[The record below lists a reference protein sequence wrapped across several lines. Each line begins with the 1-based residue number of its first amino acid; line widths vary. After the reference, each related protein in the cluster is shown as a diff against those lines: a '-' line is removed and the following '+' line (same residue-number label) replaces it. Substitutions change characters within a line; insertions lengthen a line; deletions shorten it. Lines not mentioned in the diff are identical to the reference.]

1 MAQMMTTPGMTQQ
14 QFFESK
20 LPGFQQRFEASPFF
34 TQQQQRLE
42 QEKVTQQ
49 RRTEAEQEAEER
61 AAESKRRSRLRGSNA
76 LAVFGR
82 RQ

>member
-1 MAQMMTTPGMTQQ
+1 MTQQ
-14 QFFESK
+14 QCFESK

-34 TQQQQRLE
+34 RLEQDRLE

-49 RRTEAEQEAEER
+49 RRTEAEERAEER
-61 AAESKRRSRLRGSNA
+61 AAESKRRSRLRGGSA